1 MKTSDEMSELF
12 PALLAGFAL
21 DEASRRALLQKG
33 GLQVLIKILKKPTSM
48 LGTVRYASFTIS
60 AICGYNDAA
69 PKVAENIE
77 DLLALSRRAAGG
89 PSGAACAKK
98 WAPGRMQRLAELVP
112 IHTDP

>member
-77 DLLALSRRAAGG
+77 DLLTLSRRAAGG
-89 PSGAACAKK
+89 PSGAAS
-98 WAPGRMQRLAELVP
+98 
-112 IHTDP
+112 